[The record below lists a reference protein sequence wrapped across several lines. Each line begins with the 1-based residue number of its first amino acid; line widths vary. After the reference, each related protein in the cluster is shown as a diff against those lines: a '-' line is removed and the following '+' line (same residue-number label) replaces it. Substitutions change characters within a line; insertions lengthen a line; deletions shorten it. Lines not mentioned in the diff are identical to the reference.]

1 MENRSKKESKIN
13 TLPDN
18 DKQSIKLLVRKLEE
32 LNKNDKITEET
43 LTELESVVIEL
54 CLMKDRHSKYLIRW
68 FKQGYMDI

>member
-54 CLMKDRHSKYLIRW
+54 CSMKDRHSKYLIRW

>member
-54 CLMKDRHSKYLIRW
+54 CSMKERHSKYLMRW